1 MNNAHPKRV
10 RLPLPISFIRCL
22 AVACDAGAT
31 CARHLTVERDP
42 LDGSRFIK
50 DRVCPATAK
59 LNYLPVTDPWAA

>member
-42 LDGSRFIK
+42 LDRKG
-50 DRVCPATAK
+50 V
-59 LNYLPVTDPWAA
+59 